1 MTDIMKKHCFK
12 LEKTPNH
19 KVLPKKKENIEKSM
33 QEVSDKYKTLYT
45 LPVETDSIEFV
56 PVDNPNLLLGHL
68 FTSAHP
74 HTSKVVDL
82 PHNIGY
88 NSNVDVTIQT
98 RNCKVEKCTKG
109 GHHILVEL
117 KSATGNVTIG
127 EVKDNNDGSY
137 VALFT
142 TGEVNCICP

>member
-1 MTDIMKKHCFK
+1 
-12 LEKTPNH
+12 
-19 KVLPKKKENIEKSM
+19 M

-56 PVDNPNLLLGHL
+56 PVDNPNLL

-74 HTSKVVDL
+74 HTSKVVD
-82 PHNIGY
+82 NIGY
-88 NSNVDVTIQT
+88 NSKVDVTIQT

-109 GHHILVEL
+109 GHHISVEL
-117 KSATGNVTIG
+117 KSATGNFTIG

-142 TGEVNCICP
+142 AGEVNCMRP